1 MLVHRIYKYIYIILS
16 ADNSIK
22 IVFCSTKSIG
32 SKLLHYVRDLVRF
45 QKNQKKEAVGGNL

>member
-22 IVFCSTKSIG
+22 IVFWSTKSIG